1 MDKKISVCMATYNG
15 ERFIREQINSI
26 LPQLRDTDEL
36 IISDDGST
44 DKTLEIVREIADK
57 RIKLFYNNAHN
68 FTKNFENAISKS
80 TGDIIFLCDQ
90 DDVWKNNK
98 VEVMM
103 SYLSEY
109 DLVISNATIV
119 DGKRN
124 EIMPEYFKYS
134 KVKQGF
140 VYNLLYTRYIGA
152 CMAFNRKILHKVLPF
167 PNNKLIPHDYWIAC
181 ISELYYNTYLINE
194 PLIEYRRHELN
205 ASSGIFDKSK
215 LTLVDKLRK
224 RIVTILHLIGR
235 FGK

>member
-1 MDKKISVCMATYNG
+1 MDKKISICMATYNG
-15 ERFIREQINSI
+15 EKYILEQINSI

-44 DKTLEIVREIADK
+44 DNTLEIVSEIDDK
-57 RIKLFYNNAHN
+57 RIKLFYNNAHD
-68 FTKNFENAISKS
+68 FTKNFENAISKA

-90 DDVWKNNK
+90 DDVWKDNK
-98 VEVMM
+98 VEVMVN
-103 SYLSEY
+103 YLSKY
-109 DLVISNATIV
+109 DLVISNAMIV
-119 DGKRN
+119 DANRN

-152 CMAFNRKILHKVLPF
+152 CMAFNKKILNKVFPF
-167 PNNKLIPHDYWIAC
+167 PNNKLLPHDYWITC
-181 ISELYYNTYLINE
+181 VGELYYNTYLINE

-215 LTLVDKLRK
+215 LTLVDKLSK
-224 RIVTILHLIGR
+224 RFITILYLIGR